1 MTNKDM
7 TMGAIG
13 EIREH
18 CDLVHRTRHG
28 VPDRR
33 RLRHRHAALF
43 QHRRDAVVGWT
54 LIIVGAIQL
63 IQSWSIR
70 TWGGFIWQLVIG
82 LIILAGGISMIVDPI
97 VATVTLTLLVG
108 VIFIAKGIVQ
118 LVLGFRFR
126 PNANWGWIVAAG
138 MLAVILGL
146 MILAQWPFTGVW
158 VLGTLAG
165 ISLIFSGWSYVMIAM
180 AARSDDLTGGHP
192 CFAWSPSPTRATP
205 APPLQPFR
213 RML

>member
-18 CDLVHRTRHG
+18 STWFIVLGIVFIVGGVFAIAMPLAGTLVATLAVG
-28 VPDRR
+28 W
-33 RLRHRHAALF
+33 ALI
-43 QHRRDAVVGWT
+43 VVGA
-54 LIIVGAIQL
+54 LQL

-82 LIILAGGISMIVDPI
+82 LIILVGGISVLVDPI
-97 VATVTLTLLVG
+97 VAALTLTLLVG

-118 LVLGFRFR
+118 LVLGFQFR

-138 MLAVILGL
+138 VLAVILGL
-146 MILAQWPFTGVW
+146 MILAQWPFSGVW
-158 VLGTLAG
+158 VLGTLVG
-165 ISLIFSGWSYVMIAM
+165 ISLIFSGWSYIMIAM
-180 AARSDDLTGGHP
+180 AARS
-192 CFAWSPSPTRATP
+192 A
-205 APPLQPFR
+205 
-213 RML
+213 